1 MTNQL
6 YFKDNG
12 TQGAI
17 DRTADNAPGSAYG
30 QVSKNFTP
38 HGASYTASSGNMIL
52 SIANHG
58 LSTGDR
64 VKIADNALTFTC
76 DMDNNATNHSY
87 PRATDP
93 ASGQYLEITSATTD
107 TITVNVG
114 ASPEVTY
121 TPTTGTTYNPN
132 TGLMVLEIGPHNL
145 TAGTS
150 VRLAPNSLTF
160 SCGFGGATGAA
171 AEKSYPRSNGND
183 PYYNTSIEIESVT
196 ATTITL
202 QVLTSVPST
211 NTDPHTFVSATA
223 GAVITGGDYTHTFV
237 SAAVDSVNF
246 GGNTENELTDAQ
258 QFLCSDVQAAT
269 DTLTGIVTTILANG
283 NLSTMP
289 IEVNYGSGRGPGEV
303 KCARDLGYFID
314 AISVDMYCEGNKH
327 TREYTEQYFTNA
339 TTPLPNWSTR

>member
-1 MTNQL
+1 MTYSARGNVYSHRFAAEFFVNETTPEFSFNSAVYNTNFNKAAEMMKKAMTNQL

-38 HGASYTASSGNMIL
+38 HGASYTASTGDMVLN
-52 SIANHG
+52 IANHG
-58 LSTGDR
+58 LSVGDR

-76 DMDNNATNHSY
+76 SMDNNATNHAY

-93 ASGQYLEITSATTD
+93 VSGQYIEITSSTTD
-107 TITVNVG
+107 SITVNVG
-114 ASPEVTY
+114 ASPIVEF
-121 TPTTGTTYNPN
+121 TPTTGTTYDPN
-132 TGLMVLEIGPHNL
+132 TGLMVLEIGAHNL

-150 VRLAPNSLTF
+150 VKLKEESLVF

-171 AEKSYPRSNGND
+171 AEKAYPRSNGND
-183 PYYNTSIEIESVT
+183 PFFNTSIEIQSVT

-202 QVLTSVPST
+202 QVLTTIPST
-211 NTDPHTFVSATA
+211 NTDPHTFVSATT
-223 GAVITGGDYTHTFV
+223 GAVESGGDYTHTFV

-258 QFLCSDVQAAT
+258 QF
-269 DTLTGIVTTILANG
+269 
-283 NLSTMP
+283 
-289 IEVNYGSGRGPGEV
+289 
-303 KCARDLGYFID
+303 
-314 AISVDMYCEGNKH
+314 
-327 TREYTEQYFTNA
+327 
-339 TTPLPNWSTR
+339 